1 MLRPTTNERG
11 PLRVPSQTWTWV
23 GVIAALVL
31 VALGGQLGRWV
42 GFALVLAVGPTL
54 ARPLLRLPLIADNRE
69 RIARWVPVLV
79 VVALATALLGDLAL
93 GRPPASR
100 DHGIH
105 YFQTKVLVDELIPR
119 GELIGFSDRLNTG
132 YPFGDSY
139 PVLGYLITGAAN
151 LLSFGLISLRTSYAW
166 GLLGIWVLALGA
178 VWWLASTIARELR
191 GEAIEQAPAKPD
203 KDKDKDKD
211 KDSEPPRPALAELLD
226 PRWAGALAAI
236 AWLIDPGASREGGW
250 NYLMFHGVWPQLLSS
265 ALWIASLP
273 ATWAAL
279 RRPSMRSLALAG
291 LLLGASVLAHPF
303 GMLTAATSAAAWPIV
318 LWATGTMRKL
328 PGGQIRWWLL
338 IHVFA
343 GLVCLGWV
351 LSFLAS
357 AGAMAR
363 SPVPWKPLGELATS
377 LLAGEL
383 FWQYRAW
390 VGPLSVV
397 GLIVAIRRGRAMAWL
412 GVGLVCALLVL
423 GSEASITVVRLDLLV
438 SSFKNLQ
445 FPRYSIALK
454 PVLYAFAG
462 VGGAVLLA
470 RLRAIPNR
478 DHPASDA
485 AAPRPAAGRLLAA
498 LCLAPLLVGIVDDRG
513 RLTPRP
519 VGGVEVLEGSPHA
532 AVEQALSE
540 TLVEEA
546 QLLASAN
553 DPRPLNVAFLRRI
566 MGGGTYPLFA
576 ITDADANLVLDGHI
590 PAVNYKYQV
599 RRRSPDALR
608 LLGVT
613 HVIYD
618 HPLTHGSD
626 DIRLAEALEP
636 VGEFGVWK
644 LGRLRPDTAKEP
656 KPVDHVV
663 IGQLGQVEVT
673 RESVTKLSV
682 SVGSVEGAGR
692 VDLPL
697 GPYRKWSAVRDDGK
711 RFKLEPVALARGLP
725 GVKLPFKRPGTVTLE
740 YRTPTI
746 ERAAMW
752 ISNVAIL
759 LLLGLM
765 FSNRELQL
773 AVRLQSP
780 RALKISWALGL
791 LGVAG
796 ILVGGYVRQQQRLED
811 TWTKIAKDH
820 MSSKR
825 LAGGR
830 KLKFRSDLVDD
841 GGYAVTRSTTDGCDG
856 TLGKDAMAGCTSVDA
871 RPRRSMSFRAPYLYR
886 CLRVQV
892 PGRGSLEIHLDGL
905 EAEDDL
911 AGFFVRENR
920 TFEGLSVRLP
930 GEPDFYSPV
939 GTSKREHF
947 HLTAEGRAGATTIEL
962 RNDQSRD
969 QAVCFSLA
977 ALERVD

>member
-1 MLRPTTNERG
+1 MLRPTDSERGGG
-11 PLRVPSQTWTWV
+11 PLRLSAQAHTWL
-23 GVIAALVL
+23 GVVAAVL
-31 VALGGQLGRWV
+31 LIALGGQLGRWV
-42 GFALVLAVGPTL
+42 GFALVLAVAPRL
-54 ARPLLRLPLIADNRE
+54 AEPLLRLPLIADNRA
-69 RIARWVPVLV
+69 RIGRWLPIFV
-79 VVALATALLGDLAL
+79 VTALALSLLGDLAL

-119 GELIGFSDRLNTG
+119 GELIGFSDQLNTG

-139 PVLGYLITGAAN
+139 PVLGYLITGAAH

-191 GEAIEQAPAKPD
+191 GEAIEQPPAGDETPGSRAP
-203 KDKDKDKD
+203 
-211 KDSEPPRPALAELLD
+211 LAELLD

-279 RRPSMRSLALAG
+279 RRPSMRSLTLAG

-303 GMLTAATSAAAWPIV
+303 GMLTAATSAVAWPVV

-363 SPVPWKPLGELATS
+363 SPVPWKPLGELATA

-383 FWQYRAW
+383 FWNFRAW
-390 VGPLSVV
+390 VGPLSVI
-397 GLIVAIRRGRAMAWL
+397 GMIVAIRRGRAMAWL
-412 GVGLVCALLVL
+412 GIGLVCALLVL
-423 GSEASITVVRLDLLV
+423 GSEASITVLRLDLLV

-462 VGGAVLLA
+462 IGGAMLLA
-470 RLRAIPNR
+470 RLRAIPDR
-478 DHPASDA
+478 DHPASVVTP
-485 AAPRPAAGRLLAA
+485 PRPAAARLLAA

-532 AVEQALSE
+532 AVEQALAE
-540 TLVEEA
+540 TLVAEA
-546 QLLASAN
+546 QLLADAG
-553 DPRPLNVAFLRRI
+553 DPRQLNVAFLRRL

-576 ITDADANLVLDGHI
+576 ITDADAKLILDGHI

-608 LLGVT
+608 LMGVT

-618 HPLTHGSD
+618 HALTHGSD

-644 LGRLRPDTAKEP
+644 LGRLRADDADKPD
-656 KPVDHVV
+656 PVGHVV
-663 IGQLGQVEVT
+663 IGKLDPAQVEVT
-673 RESVTKLSV
+673 RESTTKLTV
-682 SVGSVEGAGR
+682 SVGAVEGPGR
-692 VDLPL
+692 VDIPL

-711 RFKLEPVALARGLP
+711 RFRPEPVALARGLP

-740 YRTPTI
+740 YRTPTL

-752 ISNVAIL
+752 VSNVAIL
-759 LLLGLM
+759 LLLGML
-765 FSNRELQL
+765 FSSRELQL
-773 AVRLQSP
+773 AVRLHSP
-780 RALKISWALGL
+780 RALRISWALGL
-791 LGVAG
+791 IGLGG
-796 ILVGGYVRQQQRLED
+796 LLIGGYVRQQQRLAD

-830 KLKFRSDLVDD
+830 TLKFRSDLVDD
-841 GGYAVTRSTTDGCDG
+841 GGYSVTRSTTDGCDG

-905 EAEDDL
+905 RAEDDL

-930 GEPDFYSPV
+930 GDADFYTPS
-939 GTSKREHF
+939 GASKREHF
-947 HLTAEGRAGATTIEL
+947 HLAAEARAGATTIEL
-962 RNDQSRD
+962 RNELAHD
-969 QAVCFSLA
+969 QAVCFSLG
-977 ALERVD
+977 ALELEN